1 MSVLDWGLLEL
12 ARKTGDPENAASRLR
27 DLTNPREHDFKLFM
41 GSFRLRPYQFGI
53 IGLWY
58 PKLGEQLE
66 LLDSS

>member
-12 ARKTGDPENAASRLR
+12 ARKTGSPEQAASRLR
-27 DLTNPREHDFKLFM
+27 SITNPRAHDFKLFM

-58 PKLGEQLE
+58 PKLNPQTD
-66 LLDSS
+66 LLDAV